1 MSNRLIVALVL
12 CLSIVFGSQSRAND
26 LVVDLSKTVVP
37 ITTSFTG
44 SNLLLFGSFKNDNK
58 TDIIVVVRGPF
69 HDGIVRQKKRVLGV
83 WANGDEVTFE
93 DVPAYYYMAS
103 NRPVEEFLNDD
114 LAKLRQIGIDS
125 LDFSVKNADQ
135 LPEHIKANTGQFRA
149 GLVRNKQ
156 ADGLFGRKL
165 GNVHFKGDTL
175 FRTDLHFPANVPVG
189 EYGVDVYAI
198 RDNKIIGEHTTILAV
213 QKFGLEAGIYDFA
226 HRNALA
232 YGLIAIILA
241 TAAGWLASVLFRK
254 S

>member
-1 MSNRLIVALVL
+1 MGNRLIIALAL
-12 CLSIVFGSQSRAND
+12 CLAFVFGSQSRAND

-44 SNLLLFGSFKNDNK
+44 SNLLLFGSFYNDNN
-58 TDIIVVVRGPF
+58 TDIIVVVRGPY
-69 HDGIVRQKKRVLGV
+69 HDGVVRQKKRVLGV
-83 WANGDEVTFE
+83 WANGDEVVFK

-103 NRPVEEFLNDD
+103 NRPVEEFLNED

-125 LDFSVKNADQ
+125 LELTVKNADQ
-135 LPEHIKANTGQFRA
+135 ISEQVKAKISEFRA
-149 GLVRNKQ
+149 GLIRNKQ

-189 EYGVDVYAI
+189 EYGVDVFAI

-226 HRNALA
+226 HRNAFA

-241 TAAGWLASVLFRK
+241 TLAGWLASVVFRK